1 VIGVYLVAIM
11 TIFAGIFLFCGGVSL
26 LRENIRDRDD
36 FELFVGSIIV
46 CLSGVIILGLGI
58 GLFFCK

>member
-1 VIGVYLVAIM
+1 MIGVYLVAIM

-46 CLSGVIILGLGI
+46 CIAGAVVLCLGI
-58 GLFFCK
+58 SLFFCK